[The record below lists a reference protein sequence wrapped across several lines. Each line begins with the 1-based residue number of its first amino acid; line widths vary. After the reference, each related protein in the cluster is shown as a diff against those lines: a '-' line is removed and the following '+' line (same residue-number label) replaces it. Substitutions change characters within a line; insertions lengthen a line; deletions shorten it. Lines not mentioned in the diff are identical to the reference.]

1 MYEPVFNSVLV
12 EIDDKDAQWG
22 SGNDESMLGKSYSKG
37 KVIGVGDFIPDANH
51 PTKIEV
57 TNEDLKSYIRAK
69 VLKLVGKSIMW
80 NEGVEA
86 GTTFEFDGKL
96 FGMIYWWDIR
106 GIKVEA

>member
-22 SGNDESMLGKSYSKG
+22 SGNDESMMGKAYRMGKIIRIADVISNEEHPIDDAVAKDLNKLKG
-37 KVIGVGDFIPDANH
+37 KQV
-51 PTKIEV
+51 
-57 TNEDLKSYIRAK
+57 
-69 VLKLVGKSIMW
+69 MW

-106 GIKVEA
+106 GVKVNET

>member
-12 EIDDKDAQWG
+12 QIDDEDAKYG

-37 KVIGVGDFIPDANH
+37 TVIGAGGINAFKDTFLEAGNAIATAERIGDL
-51 PTKIEV
+51 E
-57 TNEDLKSYIRAK
+57 
-69 VLKLVGKSIMW
+69 GKQIIW
-80 NEGVEA
+80 NEGAEA

-106 GIKVEA
+106 ACKVGDNA